1 MTTYV
6 RGSNPIWFEVDLSS
20 NHFDDTFYMFVLQ
33 NDLPYLPAT
42 TYHGPNGEIPTT
54 DPIRFL
60 ANGTLPVDIFFVSD
74 PTIFYRL
81 EFRHGPTQAD
91 PLIYL
96 VENYQPGSGSGS
108 VVTFELTT
116 DNQITNPQFS
126 LIDFSSPYTITSGST
141 QNLEL
146 APGWTLLLT
155 GTGSITVTRVPLI
168 GTGTT
173 INPSNAPYA
182 LRLTMVG
189 WDTAILRQR
198 FQQNGMLWAEK
209 VVSSAITAKIE
220 STSVTANISATMR
233 DSNNTLLGTVLNNT
247 VLTTAFDEY
256 KGSATFPAPTD
267 PTIPPAAYIDY
278 LLNLNGNMDVY
289 LTSIQLVAGDV
300 PAFQPD
306 FEQDSI
312 QRQIDHTFHNYRDSI
327 LFQPKDS
334 ILSGWDFGLNP
345 WQFTT
350 TAATNLATFGY
361 VADQTIVEQ
370 QAYVAGAVGNN
381 ISTARASFTQNYG
394 FKITAVT
401 AANQFA
407 IIQYIDPTTA
417 RPYWGGTL
425 SALVKLSALKQNTSA
440 NMRVKMRLM
449 YRASLPSTL
458 AQNEPI
464 ASWTALG
471 SPVLTG
477 SWTAIAPK
485 NDPVFNLSNGVNTLT
500 FEGFTLP
507 ASSNA
512 DMTLGI
518 MIYTL
523 DPMTQTGT
531 PDNIVF
537 NKVSLVPNEVAID
550 CNPLD
555 FGETLRRCQYYYQKS
570 FAPGTLPT
578 VGNGTLA
585 GYENATFGIQVSN
598 GAGAGGPTPRFVV
611 PLRARPDPTTGIVL
625 YNPYTANNA
634 IYTNTIGDWVN
645 SAIGADSTGVNGFTT
660 NGESPAG
667 IGNFTLVHWTASARL
682 GL

>member
-42 TYHGPNGEIPTT
+42 IYHGPDGATPTT

-60 ANGTLPVDIFFVSD
+60 ANGTLPVDTFFD
-74 PTIFYRL
+74 PAVTYRL

-96 VENYQPGSGSGS
+96 VEDYSPTSGGGT

-116 DNQITNPQFS
+116 DNQITNPQFA
-126 LIDFSSPYTITSGST
+126 LIDFSSPYTITSGTT
-141 QNLEL
+141 QNVEI
-146 APGWTLLLT
+146 APGWTLVLT
-155 GTGSITVTRVPLI
+155 GTGSLVATRVPLV

-189 WDTAILRQR
+189 WDTAVLRQR
-198 FQQNGMLWAEK
+198 FQQNGMLWAGK

-220 STSVTANISATMR
+220 STSVTATISATMM
-233 DSNNTLLGTVLNNT
+233 DSNGTNLGTVLNST
-247 VLTTAFDEY
+247 VLTTTFDEY
-256 KGSATFPAPTD
+256 TGSDTFPAPTD

-300 PAFQPD
+300 PVFQPD

-334 ILSGWDFGLNP
+334 ILTGWDFGLNP

-350 TAATNLATFGY
+350 TATTNLATFGY

-370 QAYVAGAVGNN
+370 QAYVSGAVGNN

-394 FKITAVT
+394 FKVTAVT

-417 RPYWGGTL
+417 RPYWGKTL
-425 SALVKLSALKQNTSA
+425 SALVKLSALKQNSSA

-477 SWTAIAPK
+477 AWTAVAPK
-485 NDPVFNLSNGVNTLT
+485 NDPVYNLSNGDNVLT
-500 FEGFTLP
+500 FEGFVLP

-512 DMTLGI
+512 DMTVGI

-531 PDNIVF
+531 ADNIVF
-537 NKVSLVPNEVAID
+537 NKVSLVPNDVAID
-550 CNPLD
+550 CNALD
-555 FGETLRRCQYYYQKS
+555 FQETLSRCKIYYQKS
-570 FAPGTLPT
+570 FLTGTVP
-578 VGNGTLA
+578 VDNA
-585 GYENATFGIQVSN
+585 GLETGETYMGQYSS
-598 GAGAGGPTPRFVV
+598 GAGTAGPSVRFDIEMRIN
-611 PLRARPDPTTGIVL
+611 PNIVL
-625 YNPYTANNA
+625 YNPA
-634 IYTNTIGDWVN
+634 
-645 SAIGADSTGVNGFTT
+645 AIGAASQIYNLTAAASWSASAIAAQSPQGFITLGNPPGT
-660 NGESPAG
+660 AG
-667 IGNFTLVHWTASARL
+667 QVAGVHWTSDSRL
-682 GL
+682 GIV